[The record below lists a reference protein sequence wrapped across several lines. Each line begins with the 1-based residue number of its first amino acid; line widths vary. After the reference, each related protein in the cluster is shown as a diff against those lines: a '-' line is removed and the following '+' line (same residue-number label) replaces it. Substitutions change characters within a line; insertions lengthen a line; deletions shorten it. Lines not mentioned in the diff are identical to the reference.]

1 MQEENLALKKWSGT
15 QAKPSGR
22 YQGTIYIHD
31 KHENLGVYD
40 MEVDAAF
47 ARDQSFEVGK
57 RGNKGIDK
65 LNKDRNLERMRSRK
79 GD

>member
-31 KHENLGVYD
+31 KHE
-40 MEVDAAF
+40 F
-47 ARDQSFEVGK
+47 ARDKAFEVGK
-57 RGNKGIDK
+57 HGNKGIDK
-65 LNKDRNLERMRSRK
+65 PNKDRDLERMRSRK